1 MVYTITGKILTMHRT
16 MEVTDA
22 NDTLLYV
29 STSKAISITD
39 KSRIE
44 DAAGNPVAKF
54 HKKVISIHA
63 IHYIEMEDGTN
74 LTMKTELFH
83 PFHQVIDV
91 EETGW
96 KIKGNFSSHEYQ
108 ILDADG
114 GILGQVR
121 RPWLSIHDKCEL
133 NVMDEDHEK
142 ELVSLTIVLEHMLID
157 ARVEAENTAAV
168 VGGTAAGSSAPVAGS
183 GASAAGTSSSGQ

>member
-22 NDTLLYV
+22 NEALFYKA
-29 STSKAISITD
+29 TSKAISITD

-44 DAAGNPVAKF
+44 DAEGNLVAEF
-54 HKKVISIHA
+54 HRKVMSIHA
-63 IHYIEMEDGTN
+63 VHYIEMADGTKM
-74 LTMKTELFH
+74 TMKSELFH

-91 EETGW
+91 EEKNW
-96 KIKGNFSSHEYQ
+96 KIKGNFASHEYQ

-114 GILGQVR
+114 GVLAEVR

-133 NVMDEDHEK
+133 NVVDEGQEK
-142 ELVSLTIVLEHMLID
+142 ELLALTIVLEHMLID
-157 ARVEAENTAAV
+157 ERVAAESTAAA
-168 VGGTAAGSSAPVAGS
+168 GAGTAAG
-183 GASAAGTSSSGQ
+183 AAAAENSDGGQQA